1 MKELKKYRV
10 KRAYGMLRVGD
21 IVTPT
26 GMRRD
31 ELKNYGFI
39 EAVPDAP
46 APAPV
51 VEPEPE
57 PEPEAVLVEEA
68 GMPRA
73 WTAEAPRRHRGRP
86 RNAR

>member
-46 APAPV
+46 V
-51 VEPEPE
+51 VEPDPE
-57 PEPEAVLVEEA
+57 PEIVIVEEA
-68 GMPRA
+68 VTPRA
-73 WTAEAPRRHRGRP
+73 WTAEAPRRERGRP

>member
-51 VEPEPE
+51 VAEPEPE
-57 PEPEAVLVEEA
+57 PEPVLIEEAVT
-68 GMPRA
+68 PRA
-73 WTAEAPRRHRGRP
+73 WTAEAPRRDRGRP